1 MLSKPVI
8 KLVEPLLI
16 KDQLGTSLRL
26 ILLGTKIRARA
37 FEPEPRLAPSL
48 EDTIIIKNLI

>member
-1 MLSKPVI
+1 M
-8 KLVEPLLI
+8 